1 MEATTMTGAPPSADE
16 AFAAALDA
24 RTMCEAFQ
32 VTAAARPDQVALRTP
47 DDSVS
52 LTYWEVSQRVRA
64 LAAGLAGLGLER
76 GDTLGVMLTNR
87 PEFNVVDTAAMHLGA
102 TPFSIYNTSAPEQ
115 IAYLFSDAGNRIV
128 VTERQFVDR
137 LLAVRAAGTPIEHI
151 VVVDGGPEGTLSL
164 DDVEA
169 APAEDFDFDAAW
181 RAVEPDD
188 VLTLIYTSGTT
199 GPPKGVELTHANILA
214 EIRAVHAALPAKPG
228 GRGVSFLPS
237 AHIADRWGTHYSG
250 LMVWGFT
257 ITTCADPKQVMEV
270 VAQVRPTIF
279 GSVPRIWEKVMAAL
293 EAAIAAESSLPRRA
307 LMRWAIGTGMQ
318 RVRAEQA
325 REQVGPLLR
334 AQAAI
339 ADALVA
345 SKIRHKLG
353 LDQCEWFVVGAAPTP
368 REVLEFFAA
377 VGIPIC
383 ELWGMS
389 ELSCVAT
396 INPPDAIRIGTVGL
410 PLPSVEVKLAQDGE
424 LLCRGPIVM
433 KGYRNKPAQTAEAI
447 DGEGWLHTGDVAEI
461 DRDGYVRLVDRK
473 KELIINA
480 AGKNMSPA
488 NIEARIKSSSP
499 VIGQAVCIGDAR
511 PYNVALV
518 TLDPDGAAGRTADDP
533 EIQAEVAAAIDRANA
548 QLSRVEQIKKY
559 ALLGDEWL
567 PGGDELTPTMKLKRK
582 PIAAKY
588 AAQIESLYSG

>member
-1 MEATTMTGAPPSADE
+1 
-16 AFAAALDA
+16 
-24 RTMCEAFQ
+24 MCEAFQ
-32 VTAAARPDQVALRTP
+32 ATAAARADQVALRTA

-52 LTYWEVSQRVRA
+52 LTYGEVAQRVRA
-64 LAAGLAGLGLER
+64 LAAGLAGLGLDR
-76 GDTLGVMLTNR
+76 GDTLGLMLTNR
-87 PEFNVVDTAAMHLGA
+87 PEFNIVDTAAMHLGA

-137 LLAVRAAGTPIEHI
+137 LLAVRAAGTAIEHI
-151 VVVDGGPEGTLSL
+151 VVVDGAPEGTLSL
-164 DDVEA
+164 QDVEA
-169 APAEDFDFDAAW
+169 AAPEGFDFDAAW

-188 VLTLIYTSGTT
+188 VVTLIYTSGTT

-214 EIRAVHAALPAKPG
+214 EIRAVHAALPAQPG

-257 ITTCADPKQVMEV
+257 VTTCPDPKRVMEV

-279 GSVPRIWEKVMAAL
+279 GSVPRIWEKVKAAL
-293 EAAIAAESSLPRRA
+293 EAAIAAESTLPRRA
-307 LMRWAIGTGMQ
+307 LMRWAIAVGLR
-318 RVRAEQA
+318 RVRAQQAGEQPGA
-325 REQVGPLLR
+325 LLS
-334 AQAAI
+334 AQAAV

-345 SKIRHKLG
+345 SKIRAKLG

-377 VGIPIC
+377 IGIPIC

-396 INPPDAIRIGTVGL
+396 INPPEAIRIGTVGL
-410 PLPSVEVKLAQDGE
+410 PLPGVEVKLADDGE

-447 DGEGWLHTGDVAEI
+447 DGDGWLHTGDVAEI
-461 DRDGYVRLVDRK
+461 DADGYVRLVDRK

-488 NIEARIKSSSP
+488 NIEARIKSASP
-499 VIGQAVCIGDAR
+499 LIGQAVCIGDAR
-511 PYNVALV
+511 PYNVALL
-518 TLDPDGAAGRTADDP
+518 TLDPDGAAGRKADDP
-533 EIQAEVAAAIDRANA
+533 EIVAEVAAAIERANA

-559 ALLGDEWL
+559 KLLGDEWL
-567 PGGDELTPTMKLKRK
+567 PGGEELTPTMKLKRK

-588 AAQIESLYSG
+588 AAEIEALYSA